1 MKKIMLACSAGR
13 STSLLVEKMRKSA
26 RERGLD
32 VEIEA
37 LPVAEAERR
46 LDEYD
51 VVMLG
56 PQIRYKLEDMR
67 KAADGHTPVDV
78 IKMTDYGMMNGKNVL
93 DAALAVIGK

>member
-1 MKKIMLACSAGR
+1 
-13 STSLLVEKMRKSA
+13 
-26 RERGLD
+26 
-32 VEIEA
+32 
-37 LPVAEAERR
+37 
-46 LDEYD
+46 
-51 VVMLG
+51 MLG